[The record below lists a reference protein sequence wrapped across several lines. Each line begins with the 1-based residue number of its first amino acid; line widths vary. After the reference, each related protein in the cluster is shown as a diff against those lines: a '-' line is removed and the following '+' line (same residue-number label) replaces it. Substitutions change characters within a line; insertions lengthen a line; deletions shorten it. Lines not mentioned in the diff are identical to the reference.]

1 MNVGKVLEREWSVE
15 MGSGVFVMDYGEIR
29 WKINNDDERVFS
41 TN

>member
-15 MGSGVFVMDYGEIR
+15 MGSGVLSWIMEKYVGRLTMMTRGC
-29 WKINNDDERVFS
+29 S